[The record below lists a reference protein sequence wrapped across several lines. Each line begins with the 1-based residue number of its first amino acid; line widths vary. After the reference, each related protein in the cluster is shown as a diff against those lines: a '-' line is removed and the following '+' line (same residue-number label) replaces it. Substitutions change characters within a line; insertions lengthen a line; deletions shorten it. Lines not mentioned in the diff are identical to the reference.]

1 MAKAPRKKQLN
12 LTFYVDHHNSIRNL
26 QQRLLRD
33 PSFINDL
40 DDFLAQPTG
49 PQRVWLEERLA
60 RLEQA
65 LAVRGSA
72 KAIFQ
77 PNSATEARVQEPADT
92 SPVVDQFVDRRH
104 TPPRVWPAGV
114 MEIHRQF
121 AAGKTDRQ
129 IGESLGLARK
139 TINKRRHRWEKSRL
153 KAQRSKEES

>member
-1 MAKAPRKKQLN
+1 MAKAPKKKQLN

-33 PSFINDL
+33 PRFIHDIDKL
-40 DDFLAQPTG
+40 LAQPTG
-49 PQRVWLEERLA
+49 PQQLRWEERLA

-65 LAVRGSA
+65 LSTSDSA

-77 PNSATEARVQEPADT
+77 PNLATEAKVQDPADT

-104 TPPRVWPAGV
+104 KPPRVWPAGA

-121 AAGKTDRQ
+121 VAGKTDRQ
-129 IGESLGLARK
+129 IGESLGLARR
-139 TINKRRHRWEKSRL
+139 TINKRRHKWEMNRL
-153 KAQRSKEES
+153 TKQMPKDEL